1 MPGVGAVPWS
11 GIGSLATSF
20 ATQISIASCDP
31 ANGALTGMATEVYRP
46 PSALD
51 RFVKNRDG
59 TCRFPGCAAPAQRCD
74 ADHVVAWPAG
84 PTDRTNLMSLCRRHH
99 RTKQQPG
106 WRVAMDADAVVTW
119 TNPLGHS
126 FTTYPVDHRQAVSTG
141 PPPT

>member
-1 MPGVGAVPWS
+1 
-11 GIGSLATSF
+11 
-20 ATQISIASCDP
+20 
-31 ANGALTGMATEVYRP
+31 
-46 PSALD
+46 
-51 RFVKNRDG
+51 
-59 TCRFPGCAAPAQRCD
+59 
-74 ADHVVAWPAG
+74 
-84 PTDRTNLMSLCRRHH
+84 MSLCRRHH